1 MSGTRSRGAKSIAAK
16 AAEMSMA
23 VPQVVAHRMARM
35 ALAGPAMSERDRREF
50 QLMSAEKTA
59 AFAESWQAML
69 AQAAR
74 SQNALASAWLQALW
88 APKLQGKGSAAALA
102 TQMQHAAMG
111 VLAEG
116 MAPVHRKAVG
126 NARRLAGTRLR

>member
-1 MSGTRSRGAKSIAAK
+1 MPRSRSRGPKSIAAK
-16 AAEMSMA
+16 AAEMSVA

-88 APKLQGKGSAAALA
+88 APKLQGQGSAAALA
-102 TQMQHAAMG
+102 TQMQRAAMG

-116 MAPVHRKAVG
+116 MAPVHRKAVA
-126 NARRLAGTRLR
+126 NARRLARTRLR